1 MKDFVCG
8 ISLDNFKHQPTPEEL
23 GAIVAKWNSDDQA
36 MFFICM
42 GEGLRNNCGGKHF
55 MQWQYIAD
63 SIKSVEDRLCD
74 GSGSQLIEEI
84 AVRTSSH
91 SRPERGAAT

>member
-1 MKDFVCG
+1 MTDFVCG

-23 GAIVAKWNSDDQA
+23 GAIVAGWGSTEQA

-42 GEGLRNNCGGKHF
+42 GEYLRNRSGGREP

-63 SIKSVEDRLCD
+63 DLKATEERLCD
-74 GSGSQLIEEI
+74 GSGSRLIQEI
-84 AVRTSSH
+84 ACRLPDPVGG
-91 SRPERGAAT
+91 SR

>member
-1 MKDFVCG
+1 MTDFVCG

-23 GAIVAKWNSDDQA
+23 GAIVAGWNSEDQA

-42 GEGLRNNCGGKHF
+42 GEGLRNSCGGKHF

-63 SIKSVEDRLCD
+63 SLMETESRLLD
-74 GSGSQLIEEI
+74 GSGSELIKEI
-84 AVRTSSH
+84 GCRLTDHVGS
-91 SRPERGAAT
+91 PRGQT